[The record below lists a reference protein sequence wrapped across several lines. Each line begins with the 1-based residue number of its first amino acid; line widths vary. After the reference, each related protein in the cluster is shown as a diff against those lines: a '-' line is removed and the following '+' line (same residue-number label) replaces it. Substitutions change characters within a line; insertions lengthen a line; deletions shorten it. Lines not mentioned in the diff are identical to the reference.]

1 MITEYDFEL
10 AYGANSWKRVGDTH
24 PIDLY
29 FGKDDKGRCA
39 IEYTGEFKIN
49 KKICSSS
56 VIEINHYKT
65 NSGKKSIIF
74 SLLDNSLLRPFC
86 SFLNTMIDSTIH
98 FSLSD
103 QEAYLAVCN
112 VYFTMQKMF
121 RSNTDLLSEAEI
133 KGLIGELLFLR
144 DELIPSVGTSK
155 AIGSWSGAEK
165 TRKDFAL
172 DTEWHEIKTINFG
185 KETVHISS
193 IEQLDSQIEGNLVI
207 YQLEKM
213 AEEFDGIK
221 LNNVIESLLGC
232 IPAIHDKD
240 VLLCK
245 LREAKYSYDKR
256 YDEFVYSLRAI
267 DTYRVDNN
275 FPRIRRSSI
284 PNAIAKASFD
294 LNIAQIIPFK
304 K

>member
-1 MITEYDFEL
+1 
-10 AYGANSWKRVGDTH
+10 
-24 PIDLY
+24 
-29 FGKDDKGRCA
+29 
-39 IEYTGEFKIN
+39 
-49 KKICSSS
+49 
-56 VIEINHYKT
+56 
-65 NSGKKSIIF
+65 
-74 SLLDNSLLRPFC
+74 
-86 SFLNTMIDSTIH
+86 
-98 FSLSD
+98 
-103 QEAYLAVCN
+103 
-112 VYFTMQKMF
+112 
-121 RSNTDLLSEAEI
+121 
-133 KGLIGELLFLR
+133 
-144 DELIPSVGTSK
+144 
-155 AIGSWSGAEK
+155 
-165 TRKDFAL
+165 
-172 DTEWHEIKTINFG
+172 
-185 KETVHISS
+185 
-193 IEQLDSQIEGNLVI
+193 
-207 YQLEKM
+207 M

-221 LNNVIESLLGC
+221 LNNVIESLLSC